1 MMQQFA
7 DLSDVEPLGE
17 ADRACLEEVR
27 AALVR
32 HNCLDRFGIN
42 LLHEHFKL
50 GTNEMLME
58 TCDPERRTLTI
69 QPELIAR
76 SRTAG
81 RVIETNWHFATDGDV
96 IAGLVCK
103 VGCFV

>member
-1 MMQQFA
+1 MMQHFA

-27 AALVR
+27 ALVR

-42 LLHEHFKL
+42 LLHEHFQL
-50 GTNEMLME
+50 GADEMLME

-69 QPELIAR
+69 QPELIAGNR
-76 SRTAG
+76 AAG
-81 RVIETNWHFATDGDV
+81 RVIETNWHFAPDGDV
-96 IAGLVCK
+96 IAGLV
-103 VGCFV
+103 